1 MTTENRAAPGPTK
14 DTGSD
19 HRGWD
24 DDKSRDAEPSA
35 VAAAAAA
42 PAEAVTA

>member
-24 DDKSRDAEPSA
+24 DESRTEEPNA

-42 PAEAVTA
+42 SAVAVTA

>member
-1 MTTENRAAPGPTK
+1 MTTDNRAAPGPTK

-24 DDKSRDAEPSA
+24 DDKSRDDEPSA

-42 PAEAVTA
+42 SAVAVTA